1 MKGDQDLDLQK
12 TSYECVRFL
21 ILSAVRHNTDSNT
34 FNIEIQQIGVPKEHS
49 SALCKVLDENSV
61 KLRKYLEMQTLRIN
75 QLEDVKLVPS
85 TAIDCIQ
92 LELKVNNEIV
102 EGVSKSV
109 THHLNIQKDDVK
121 VLLKELK
128 TIRSTMNH
136 LDYENKHSQ

>member
-49 SALCKVLDENSV
+49 SALCKVMEENSV
-61 KLRKYLEMQTLRIN
+61 KLRKYLESQTLKIN
-75 QLEDVKLVPS
+75 QLEDVKVIPS
-85 TAIDCIQ
+85 TAVDCIQ
-92 LELKVNNEIV
+92 LELKINNEIV
-102 EGVSKSV
+102 DGVSRNV
-109 THHLNIQKDDVK
+109 THNLNIQKDDVK

-128 TIRSTMNH
+128 TIRSTMDN
-136 LDYENKHSQ
+136 LDFENKHSQ